1 MAMSF
6 DANIN
11 DPDLIEAIEYCQVA
25 PGLRKIKEF
34 LDRSNLSADLKA
46 MLYDLAGFTIKVGE
60 VVVAIGRRILSV
72 AMWVVENIPHIT
84 LGIAAAVA
92 ISTLAGAVPLIGTVL
107 SPIVLKLVLLL
118 GVTAGAIEDIR
129 MHAAK
134 DAMDDFT
141 NRVRAF
147 STVRV

>member
-6 DANIN
+6 EANIN

-92 ISTLAGAVPLIGTVL
+92 ASTVVGALPVPAVL
-107 SPIVLKLVLLL
+107 SAIVLKLMLLL